1 MKKKVY
7 KLSAGSVSDLTNQK
21 CLAMF
26 RNKIKGDAR
35 LGFLHTPT
43 PSVLRY
49 IQACT
54 LLLYYHRKQ
63 NQNAASRTSTST
75 TLLFV
80 AFTYQYKQNFCYFNP
95 LLFLYEYK
103 RGLVRILNKT

>member
-1 MKKKVY
+1 MERRVY
-7 KLSAGSVSDLTNQK
+7 KLSAGSVRDLTNQK

-26 RNKIKGDAR
+26 RNKIKGDPR
-35 LGFLHTPT
+35 LAFLHTPT

-54 LLLYYHRKQ
+54 WLLYYRRKQ

-80 AFTYQYKQNFCYFNP
+80 AFTYLYKQNFCYFNP

-103 RGLVRILNKT
+103 RDSGRILNKT